1 MENPTKICDIIHN
14 SVDWYIQSTGKTPSQ
29 LTLGCHCYR
38 MLVVEVVALGLFEKN
53 KNKKGLLVS
62 FEGLEISRD
71 FANEFSI
78 ILD

>member
-1 MENPTKICDIIHN
+1 MENSAKIGDIIR
-14 SVDWYIQSTGKTPSQ
+14 SSMDWYIQSTGKTPSQ
-29 LTLGCHCYR
+29 LTLGNFCYK

-53 KNKKGLLVS
+53 KSKKGLLVS